1 MFTTAKVLF
10 YFNINKDF
18 FFFCKTILKKKK
30 MLWLGIVLYC
40 CPVKNK
46 YNATLNTQVQN

>member
-18 FFFCKTILKKKK
+18 SFLQNDFRKKK

-40 CPVKNK
+40 YPAKNIFS
-46 YNATLNTQVQN
+46 

>member
-18 FFFCKTILKKKK
+18 FFFCKTIKKKKK

-40 CPVKNK
+40 YPAKNIFS
-46 YNATLNTQVQN
+46 

>member
-18 FFFCKTILKKKK
+18 FFFLQNDFIKKK

-40 CPVKNK
+40 YPVKNN
-46 YNATLNTQVQN
+46 YNATLNKQVQN

>member
-18 FFFCKTILKKKK
+18 FFFCKTILKEKENVMVRNCFILLSGKK
-30 MLWLGIVLYC
+30 
-40 CPVKNK
+40 
-46 YNATLNTQVQN
+46 

>member
-18 FFFCKTILKKKK
+18 FFFCKTIKKKK

-40 CPVKNK
+40 YPAKNIFS
-46 YNATLNTQVQN
+46 